1 MLATESLIALFL
13 VPMTTCFFRLQC
25 LFHVGFSQVSTGAF
39 PGRVK
44 VNCKSSCLML
54 IHIEIG
60 KTKILSYP
68 CNPPALFIFV
78 KQFIVWYSRHSM
90 EL

>member
-1 MLATESLIALFL
+1 MLATESLTVLYL
-13 VPMTTCFFRLQC
+13 VPMTACFFRLQC
-25 LFHVGFSQVSTGAF
+25 LFHVGFSLVGTGDF
-39 PGRVK
+39 PGRVR

-54 IHIEIG
+54 VHIKIR

-78 KQFIVWYSRHSM
+78 KHSIVWYSRHSM